1 MPSPSIRLSGLKKS
15 YGVAPVLDGI
25 DLAVLP
31 GQVVGYIGPN
41 GAGKSTTIK
50 ILMGLLDDFHGEVE
64 VCGLDVRTRTIEV
77 KSLVGYVPESAQ
89 LYEVLSVREHL
100 QLVSRLQGLP
110 DELGA
115 MRARTLMDAFG
126 LGQRMDARLG
136 TLSRGQRQKV
146 MLAGS
151 LLHDPEG
158 LFLDEP
164 LSGLDVAS
172 TILVKTLI
180 RALAD
185 AGKTV
190 FYSSHIM
197 DVVERVCDRIVILSG
212 GRIVADGSYEELSA
226 QRQGGSLESLFAELT
241 GTGGEE
247 ATVRRVLDV
256 LAEDRS

>member
-1 MPSPSIRLSGLKKS
+1 MTRPSIRLVGLKKA
-15 YGVAPVLDGI
+15 YGLTTVLDGI
-25 DLAVLP
+25 DLEVRP

-50 ILMGLLDDFHGEVE
+50 ILMGLLDDFHGTVE
-64 VCGLDVRTRTIEV
+64 VGGLDVRTETLVV

-89 LYEVLSVREHL
+89 LYEVLSMREHL
-100 QLVSRLQGLP
+100 LLVSRLQGLD
-110 DELGA
+110 DELGMA
-115 MRARTLMDAFG
+115 RAETLMDAFG
-126 LGQRMDARLG
+126 LLPRMDTRLG

-146 MLAGS
+146 MLAGA
-151 LLHDPEG
+151 LLHDPEV

-226 QRQGGSLESLFAELT
+226 QREGGSLESLFAELT
-241 GTGGEE
+241 GSGGEE
-247 ATVRRVLDV
+247 GTVRRMLDA
-256 LAEDRS
+256 LAEGRP